1 MSEEFVKVVFE
12 PFVRE
17 RSSTASG
24 IQGTGLG
31 MTITKNI
38 VDMMGGSIV
47 CHSKENEGTE
57 FVATFD
63 FRLQTEQKKTAKSA
77 EIDHLQENVSETAAG
92 KENPKEVD
100 FSGKRILLVEDNELN
115 REIAT
120 EILKE
125 EGLTV
130 EEAVNGS
137 DAVDKLLERGAG
149 YYDLVLMD
157 IQMPVMDGYTAAQ
170 KIRTF
175 PDKKLAD
182 IPIIAVSANAF
193 EEDKKKSFDAG
204 MNAHISKPI
213 DAKILMDTLTSLL

>member
-1 MSEEFVKVVFE
+1 
-12 PFVRE
+12 
-17 RSSTASG
+17 
-24 IQGTGLG
+24 
-31 MTITKNI
+31 
-38 VDMMGGSIV
+38 
-47 CHSKENEGTE
+47 
-57 FVATFD
+57 
-63 FRLQTEQKKTAKSA
+63 
-77 EIDHLQENVSETAAG
+77 
-92 KENPKEVD
+92 
-100 FSGKRILLVEDNELN
+100 VEDNELN

-137 DAVDKLLERGAG
+137 DAVDKLLERGSG